1 MPKSPIKRRDRKYV
15 RPAEIQKKI
24 DTALGLALPELR
36 KSLAIKNRAAAQYLP
51 SECLVYLVRHAQDR
65 DDQAMMNAVLPVL
78 LARCAAILKV
88 KIVEDAYRDV
98 VELRK
103 DILGSFAELLAE
115 NDPKKLDF
123 YECKFLLAFRN
134 FRIDH
139 ARPEGLWSKR
149 VASIP
154 TSESEG
160 DPASHREPPSKTPES
175 LTVDPDQER
184 SANDIALKKA
194 ILGLPEDERTAVIQV
209 HILDRDIEVVA
220 KQCGC
225 DQRTIRNRLAR
236 AAKKLMRFKEGI

>member
-1 MPKSPIKRRDRKYV
+1 MPKSSIKRKDHKYV

-24 DTALGLALPELR
+24 DTALGLPMAELE
-36 KSLAIKNRAAAQYLP
+36 KCLEIKDRSATLYLP
-51 SECLVYLVRHAQDR
+51 SECLLHLVRRAQDR

-115 NDPKKLDF
+115 NDPNKLDF
-123 YECKFLLAFRN
+123 FECKFLLAFRN

-139 ARPEGLWSKR
+139 ARPEGLWSTR
-149 VASIP
+149 VMSIP

-160 DPASHREPPSKTPES
+160 EPGRNGKPPSKMPES
-175 LTVDPDQER
+175 LTVEPDQER

-209 HILDRDIEVVA
+209 HVLDRDIEVVA

-236 AAKKLMRFKEGI
+236 AAKKLKRFKEGI